1 MTITEIKP
9 GKHNTK
15 YIFVDN
21 EFAFS
26 AYDDIIYKYSLS
38 VGLKTDAAALQKAK
52 DEQNKL
58 YAKER
63 ALDILSRAA
72 LSHKGL
78 FLKLKQKGI
87 EDKYAE
93 FACNYCIEQGFI
105 NDAAILPDI
114 INHLLCDKKYGSR
127 RVMSY
132 LLQKGFE
139 KDMISD
145 ALNELSHDSTDD
157 IVSLINAS
165 NTDFEDRKSVSK
177 LYQKLLRKGF
187 SYSEIK
193 SSIMKYTDMEID
205 DGE

>member
-1 MTITEIKP
+1 MTVTEIKP
-9 GKHNTK
+9 GKRNTK
-15 YIFVDN
+15 YIFTDN

-26 AYDDIIYKYSLS
+26 AYDEIIYKYSITAGAQISEDTLIR
-38 VGLKTDAAALQKAK
+38 AK

-72 LSHKGL
+72 CSKKGL

-87 EDKYAE
+87 EDFYADYACKY
-93 FACNYCIEQGFI
+93 CEQLGFI
-105 NDAAILPDI
+105 NDAEILPDI
-114 INHLLCDKKYGSR
+114 INHLLTDKKYGR
-127 RVMSY
+127 QRVMTY

-139 KDMISD
+139 KDMIND
-145 ALNELSHDSTDD
+145 ALNELSHDSTDE

-165 NTDFEDRKSVSK
+165 KTDFDDRKSVSR

-187 SYSEIK
+187 SYGEIK

>member
-1 MTITEIKP
+1 MTVTDIKP
-9 GKHNTK
+9 GKHKTK
-15 YIFVDN
+15 YIFIDN

-26 AYDDIIYKYSLS
+26 AYDDIIYKYSFS
-38 VGLKTDAAALQKAK
+38 VGADINTAALEKAK

-87 EDKYAE
+87 EDIYADY
-93 FACNYCIEQGFI
+93 ACNYCIEQGFI
-105 NDAAILPDI
+105 NDAALLPDMV
-114 INHLLCDKKYGSR
+114 NHLLCDKKYGSR

-132 LLQKGFE
+132 LLSKGFE
-139 KDMISD
+139 KDMIND
-145 ALNELSHDSTDD
+145 ALNELSHDSTDEM
-157 IVSLINAS
+157 VSLINAS
-165 NTDFEDRKSVSK
+165 NTDFNDRKSVSR